1 MDIIKTFKDCNALL
15 EGHFI
20 LSSGL
25 HSNKYLQCAKVL
37 QYPDI
42 ASIIGE
48 EIAEN
53 FATTQVDLI
62 VGPAMG
68 GVIIAQ
74 EVGRALS
81 VRTIFSER
89 ENGEM
94 TLRRGFEVQPG
105 EKAIVVEDVITTGGS
120 AKEVVEML
128 KSRGVEVIGVASII
142 DRSGGAADFD
152 VPFFSLAKID
162 VETYKPEECP
172 MCASGDKAIKPG
184 SRGLK

>member
-1 MDIIKTFKDCNALL
+1 MEIIKVFKECNALL

-68 GVIIAQ
+68 GIVIAQ

-81 VRTIFSER
+81 TRTIFSER
-89 ENGEM
+89 ENGKM
-94 TLRRGFEVQPG
+94 TFRRGFEVKPG

-128 KSRGVEVIGVASII
+128 KSHGVEVIAVASII
-142 DRSGGAADFD
+142 DRSNGEADFGI
-152 VPFFSLAKID
+152 PFHSLTK
-162 VETYKPEECP
+162 VEVKTYKPEECP
-172 MCASGDKAIKPG
+172 MCKEGDEAVKPG

>member
-1 MDIIKTFKDCNALL
+1 MEIIKVFKECNALL

-48 EIAEN
+48 EIAET
-53 FATTQVDLI
+53 FATTPVDLI

-68 GVIIAQ
+68 GIIIAQ

-81 VRTIFSER
+81 TRTIFSER
-89 ENGEM
+89 ENGKM
-94 TLRRGFEVQPG
+94 TFRRGFEVKPG
-105 EKAIVVEDVITTGGS
+105 EQAIVVEDVITTGGS
-120 AKEVVEML
+120 AKEVVDML
-128 KSRGVEVIGVASII
+128 TERGVVVIAVASII
-142 DRSGGAADFD
+142 DRSGGAADFGI
-152 VPFFSLAKID
+152 PFHSLAKVE
-162 VETYKPEECP
+162 VETHKPEGCP
-172 MCASGDKAIKPG
+172 MCKAGDEAVKPG

>member
-1 MDIIKTFKDCNALL
+1 MEVIKVFKECNALL

-53 FATTQVDLI
+53 FSTTQVDLI

-81 VRTIFSER
+81 TRTIFSER
-89 ENGEM
+89 ESGKM
-94 TLRRGFEVQPG
+94 TFRRGFEV
-105 EKAIVVEDVITTGGS
+105 
-120 AKEVVEML
+120 
-128 KSRGVEVIGVASII
+128 
-142 DRSGGAADFD
+142 
-152 VPFFSLAKID
+152 
-162 VETYKPEECP
+162 
-172 MCASGDKAIKPG
+172 KPG
-184 SRGLK
+184 

>member
-1 MDIIKTFKDCNALL
+1 MEIIKVFKECNALL

-68 GVIIAQ
+68 GIIIAQ

-81 VRTIFSER
+81 TRTIFSER
-89 ENGEM
+89 ENGKM
-94 TLRRGFEVQPG
+94 TFRRGFEVNQG

-128 KSRGVEVIGVASII
+128 NELGVEVIAVASII
-142 DRSGGAADFD
+142 DRSNGSADFG
-152 VPFFSLAKID
+152 VPFHSLAKIE
-162 VETYKPEECP
+162 VETYNTEECP
-172 MCASGDKAIKPG
+172 LCIEGDKAVKPG

>member
-1 MDIIKTFKDCNALL
+1 
-15 EGHFI
+15 
-20 LSSGL
+20 
-25 HSNKYLQCAKVL
+25 L

-53 FATTQVDLI
+53 FATTQVDVI

-81 VRTIFSER
+81 TRTIFSER
-89 ENGEM
+89 ENGKM
-94 TLRRGFEVQPG
+94 TFRRGFEVKPG

-120 AKEVVEML
+120 AKEVAEML
-128 KSRGVEVIGVASII
+128 KSRGVEVIAVASII
-142 DRSGGAADFD
+142 DRSNGTADFG
-152 VPFFSLAKID
+152 VPFHSLAKVK

-172 MCASGDKAIKPG
+172 MCESGDEAVKPG